1 MHQESDS
8 ALNSSFAKDYKVLAL
23 DETGKASF
31 NHSSKNFVLSGLIL
45 PEKYRPKLDRAVRK
59 LKKKFF
65 NDAELVLHCRDMLR
79 KKGPF
84 ANLRD
89 NATKE
94 IEFWSQFIVLLNPIL
109 LSIAFVVTDKNK
121 AKNLG
126 WNDVTILRRSYR
138 KMLEEF
144 VKKHLNNSKGKI
156 VVESDPYQD
165 KYLIEAHNRLQ
176 AFGIPLYGVTGFDY
190 RNKITSLSLVNK
202 LNLDVDI
209 QLADS
214 LAVMADMVYNI
225 KIGKTIKLSRVQIMM
240 KRLIERKIRDKNN
253 PGIFEILV

>member
-1 MHQESDS
+1 M
-8 ALNSSFAKDYKVLAL
+8 KDYKVLAL
-23 DETGKASF
+23 DETGKASL
-31 NHSSKNFVLSGLIL
+31 NHKSKNFVLSGLIL
-45 PEKYRPKLDRAVRK
+45 PEKYKTTLDKQIRK

-65 NDAELVLHCRDMLR
+65 DDEDILFHCRDMMR

-84 ANLRD
+84 ATLRD
-89 NATKE
+89 DNTKE
-94 IEFWSQFIVLLNPIL
+94 IKFWSEFIVIMNGVK
-109 LSIAFVVTDKNK
+109 LSMAFIIADKNK
-121 AKNLG
+121 AKKLG
-126 WNDVTILRRSYR
+126 WNDIAILRRAYN

-144 VKKHLNNSKGKI
+144 TIKHLSSNKGKI
-156 VVESDPYQD
+156 IVESDPYQD

-176 AFGIPLYGVTGFDY
+176 SLGIPSEGITGFDY

-214 LAVMADMVYNI
+214 LAIMADLVYKM
-225 KIGKTIKLSRVQIMM
+225 KISTIKKPSKVESMM
-240 KRLIERKIRDKNN
+240 IRLINRKMKDKDN